1 MSLLAGV
8 TIAFDL
14 DGTLVDTAP
23 DLVHALNA
31 VLTEQGLPPALFEE
45 ARMMVGH
52 GAKRLIER
60 GYAATGLPLSPE
72 LSPRLVERFVDV
84 YRTRIADES
93 RPFPGVQAALD
104 YLAGQGAIL
113 SVCTNKRTDLS
124 VALLDALGMSH
135 RFASIIGADAAP
147 AAKPDA
153 RHLLF
158 AIEQA
163 GGDPKRAVMVGDSST
178 DVGAAKNAGIPV
190 IVVSFGYTDIAPRD
204 LGADL
209 VIDSY
214 VELPQAVM
222 DLIRASSA

>member
-1 MSLLAGV
+1 VSLLAGV

-31 VLTEQGLPPALFEE
+31 VLTEQGLAVVAFDD
-45 ARMMVGH
+45 ARIMVGH
-52 GAKRLIER
+52 GAKRLIEK

-72 LSPRLVERFVDV
+72 LSPRLVERFVEV
-84 YRTRIADES
+84 YRTHIADES
-93 RPFPGVQAALD
+93 RPFPGVEAALD
-104 YLAGQGAIL
+104 YLADQGAIL

-124 VALLDALGMSH
+124 VALLDALGMTG
-135 RFASIIGADAAP
+135 RFASIVGADKAP

-153 RHLLF
+153 RHLIC

-163 GGDPKRAVMVGDSST
+163 GGDPRRAVMIGDSST
-178 DVGAAKNAGIPV
+178 DVGAARNAGVPV

-204 LGADL
+204 LCSDL
-209 VIDSY
+209 VIDSFA
-214 VELPQAVM
+214 ELADGLAKV
-222 DLIRASSA
+222 LGGTS